1 MLHMHKFNPILHY
14 GKQITYDVK
23 RSIRILALKL
33 SILST
38 CNSTSG
44 EQVKKTE
51 KCFLITQWLLHIN
64 LQCWLQETHY
74 IFLIN

>member
-1 MLHMHKFNPILHY
+1 MFHMYKVNPVLHY

-38 CNSTSG
+38 CSSTFG
-44 EQVKKTE
+44 EHVKMK
-51 KCFLITQWLLHIN
+51 N
-64 LQCWLQETHY
+64 DVSS
-74 IFLIN
+74 

>member
-1 MLHMHKFNPILHY
+1 MFHMYKINPVLHY

-38 CNSTSG
+38 WSSAFR
-44 EQVKKTE
+44 EHVKKT
-51 KCFLITQWLLHIN
+51 KKWCFLITQWLLHIN
-64 LQCWLQETHY
+64 LQC
-74 IFLIN
+74 